1 MSSRIG
7 TVGAL
12 VVAAAACELA
22 GAGTSV
28 AVYTPC
34 ESTEGIGSF
43 AATVTYSYTSGT
55 SATLTILMENDTAL
69 ALGGY
74 ITAIALKVSPTVTGI
89 SFVSSTNPNFS
100 ALAGPVSAPP
110 FGSFDTGVSTGGGWT
125 GGGSPLGGIAA
136 GASALF
142 SFGVTGSAGALAGLD
157 AQSIFGVDD
166 DPLMAVRFRG
176 GAVNDWSD
184 KVTACLPAPGA
195 VAVLGIA
202 GLLRSRRR

>member
-1 MSSRIG
+1 MVTRIG
-7 TVGAL
+7 TVSAIIA
-12 VVAAAACELA
+12 VTAAC
-22 GAGTSV
+22 GAAEASTSV
-28 AVYTPC
+28 EVYTPC

-55 SATLTILMENDTAL
+55 SASLTILMENDTAL

-74 ITAIALKVSPTVTGI
+74 ITAFALKVSPSLTGF

-100 ALAGPVSAPP
+100 ALVGPVSAPP
-110 FGSFDTGVSTGGGWT
+110 FGTFEAGVSTGGDWT

-136 GASALF
+136 GQSALF
-142 SFGVTGSAGALAGLD
+142 SFGVTGSAALLAGLD
-157 AQSIFGVDD
+157 ARSIFGVDD

-195 VAVLGIA
+195 VALLGIA
-202 GLLRSRRR
+202 GAFRSRRR